1 MSEQWYFGE
10 IDYTPRPHTRISGI
24 AKAVDGKWKKQTL
37 TSDLAPVGK
46 VFVPALH
53 DVAVAKGQFITFT
66 AKLNPRINEHNSY
79 SSDKEHDHY
88 IIEERKKPTAVIDY
102 RHMTTEQIR
111 YKLVEFGLGS
121 IDAIDA
127 EPNEVIVALSDT
139 ECAIVEIMPHPRNGR
154 YVAKTRNVEVCSF
167 NSAIFEGDAFE
178 GQFIEIPDVTV
189 GDFIREITWKL
200 DVDILNDLL
209 DKLKDYDEYLK
220 TTTKQQRAD
229 LVILLDRALNITE
242 QEDWADTHEWLEE
255 YKQRVARSLIEP
267 REVINTL
274 SNMQP
279 FQQKLEIAQQAAS
292 NAYRQKIQPVI
303 EQEIRSELADL
314 LSQQESLKQN
324 IQEKHDILENKK
336 VVQDELQQNISSLN
350 QQLLTEIGRLNQTL
364 GDIKELDSQENISLV
379 ERLKMALHDQGKLI
393 KPIDSTTP
401 PWSRGLARSNVPYI
415 DSSEFYAKLQIVKEK
430 TAISRLELKLFDS
443 ALRSGDLVLLPSI
456 SAEILIPKYA
466 EIVTGGVTFRESLG
480 PNILNLDDL
489 WMQPNQGTKTGFARA
504 WSTAVANPNQ
514 YHLVW
519 LDGLQRTAIDLWL
532 PSLTSV
538 LYSSERPSNL
548 LVMAT
553 IDDNFIDQER
563 LWSELSKFSTP
574 LKFDN
579 QVEYNKALLQ
589 RLAIVPESCTQL
601 AYQKVSVAGE
611 NYSEMLEK
619 GQLWLKELLDK

>member
-10 IDYTPRPHTRISGI
+10 VDYTPRPHTRISGI

-37 TSDLAPVGK
+37 TSDLAPVGR
-46 VFVPALH
+46 VFAPSLYG
-53 DVAVAKGQFITFT
+53 VAEKQFLIFT
-66 AKLNPRINEHNSY
+66 VKLNPRISDDNNY

-88 IIEERKKPTAVIDY
+88 IIEERKKPTVVIDY
-102 RHMTTEQIR
+102 RHMSTEQIR

-121 IDAIDA
+121 IDAINA

-139 ECAIVEIMPHPRNGR
+139 ECAIVEVMSHPRNGR
-154 YVAKTRNVEVCSF
+154 YVAKKRDVEVYSF
-167 NSAIFEGDAFE
+167 DSSIFDGETFE
-178 GQFIEIPDVTV
+178 GQFIEVPDVTV

-209 DKLKDYDEYLK
+209 DKLKNYDEYLK
-220 TTTKQQRAD
+220 ATTKKQRAD
-229 LVILLDRALNITE
+229 LVSLLDRALNITK
-242 QEDWADTHEWLEE
+242 QQDWTDTHEWLEG

-267 REVINTL
+267 EQVVDTL

-314 LSQQESLKQN
+314 SSQQESLKQN

-336 VVQDELQQNISSLN
+336 VVQDELQQKISSLN
-350 QQLLTEIGRLNQTL
+350 QQFLAEIGHLNQTL

-379 ERLKMALHDQGKLI
+379 DRLKQALHDQGRLI
-393 KPIDSTTP
+393 KPVDSTTP
-401 PWSRGLARSNVPYI
+401 PWSRGLGRDDIPYI
-415 DSSEFYAKLQIVKEK
+415 DNSEFDAKIQAFEEK
-430 TAISRLELKLFDS
+430 AAISQLELNLFDS
-443 ALRSGDLVLLPSI
+443 ALRSGDFVLLPSI

-504 WSTAVANPNQ
+504 WSVAVANPNQ

-532 PSLTSV
+532 PSLISV

-563 LWSELSKFSTP
+563 LWPELPRFSTP

-579 QVEYNKALLQ
+579 QVEYDKRLLQ
-589 RLAIVPESCTQL
+589 RLSIAQERCTQL
-601 AYQKVSVAGE
+601 AYQKVSVASE
-611 NYSEMLEK
+611 NYSEILEK

>member
-10 IDYTPRPHTRISGI
+10 VDYTPRPHTRISGI

-37 TSDLAPVGK
+37 TSDLAPVGR
-46 VFVPALH
+46 VFAPSLYG
-53 DVAVAKGQFITFT
+53 VAEKQFLIFT
-66 AKLNPRINEHNSY
+66 VKLNPRISDDNNY

-88 IIEERKKPTAVIDY
+88 IIEERKKPTVVIDY
-102 RHMTTEQIR
+102 RHMSTEQIR

-139 ECAIVEIMPHPRNGR
+139 ECAIVEVMSHPRNGR
-154 YVAKTRNVEVCSF
+154 YVAKTRDVEVYSF
-167 NSAIFEGDAFE
+167 DSSIFDGETFE
-178 GQFIEIPDVTV
+178 GQFIEVPDVTV

-209 DKLKDYDEYLK
+209 DKLKNYDEYLK
-220 TTTKQQRAD
+220 ATTKKQRAD
-229 LVILLDRALNITE
+229 LVSLLDRALNITK
-242 QEDWADTHEWLEE
+242 QQNWTDTHEWLEG

-267 REVINTL
+267 EQVVDTL

-292 NAYRQKIQPVI
+292 SAYRQKIQPII
-303 EQEIRSELADL
+303 EQEVRSELSEL

-324 IQEKHDILENKK
+324 IQEKHGILENKK
-336 VVQDELQQNISSLN
+336 VVQDELQQKISSLS
-350 QQLLTEIGRLNQTL
+350 QQLLAEIGHLNQTL

-379 ERLKMALHDQGKLI
+379 DRLKQALHDQGRLI
-393 KPIDSTTP
+393 KPVDSTTP
-401 PWSRGLARSNVPYI
+401 PWSRGSGRDDIPYI
-415 DSSEFYAKLQIVKEK
+415 DNSEFDAKIQAFEEK
-430 TAISRLELKLFDS
+430 AAISQLELNLFDS
-443 ALRSGDLVLLPSI
+443 ALRSGDFVLLPSI

-466 EIVTGGVTFRESLG
+466 EIVTGGVIFRESLG

-532 PSLTSV
+532 PSLISV

-563 LWSELSKFSTP
+563 LWPELTRFSTP

-579 QVEYNKALLQ
+579 QVEYDKRLLQ
-589 RLAIVPESCTQL
+589 RLSIAQERCTQL
-601 AYQKVSVAGE
+601 AYQKVSVASE
-611 NYSEMLEK
+611 NYSEILEK

>member
-10 IDYTPRPHTRISGI
+10 VDYTPRPHTRISGI

-37 TSDLAPVGK
+37 ASDLAPVGR
-46 VFVPALH
+46 VFAPSLYG
-53 DVAVAKGQFITFT
+53 VAEKQFLIFT
-66 AKLNPRINEHNSY
+66 VKLNPRINKDSNY
-79 SSDKEHDHY
+79 LSDKEHDHY
-88 IIEERKKPTAVIDY
+88 IIEKSERPTVVIDY
-102 RHMTTEQIR
+102 RHMSTEEIR
-111 YKLVEFGLGS
+111 YRLVEFGLGS

-127 EPNEVIVALSDT
+127 EPNQVIVALSDT
-139 ECAIVEIMPHPRNGR
+139 ECAIVEIMSHPRNGR
-154 YVAKTRNVEVCSF
+154 YVAKTRNVEVYSF
-167 NSAIFEGDAFE
+167 NSAIFDGDAFK
-178 GQFIEIPDVTV
+178 GQFIKIPDVTV
-189 GDFIREITWKL
+189 GDFIRAITWKL

-209 DKLKDYDEYLK
+209 AKLRDYDEYLK
-220 TTTKQQRAD
+220 TTTKKQRAD
-229 LVILLDRALNITE
+229 LVSLLDRALNITK
-242 QEDWADTHEWLEE
+242 QEDWVDTHEWLEG

-267 REVINTL
+267 EQVVDTL

-292 NAYRQKIQPVI
+292 NAYRQKIQPII

-314 LSQQESLKQN
+314 SSQQESLKQN
-324 IQEKHDILENKK
+324 IQKKHDILENKK
-336 VVQDELQQNISSLN
+336 VVQDELQQKISSLN
-350 QQLLTEIGRLNQTL
+350 QQLLAEIGHLNQTL

-379 ERLKMALHDQGKLI
+379 DRLKRALHDQGKLI
-393 KPIDSTTP
+393 DPADTTFP
-401 PWSRGLARSNVPYI
+401 PWSRGSGRDDIPYI
-415 DSSEFYAKLQIVKEK
+415 DNSEFDAKLQAFEEK
-430 TAISRLELKLFDS
+430 TAISQSELSLFDR
-443 ALRSGDLVLLPSI
+443 ALRSGDFVLLPSI

-532 PSLTSV
+532 PSLISV

-563 LWSELSKFSTP
+563 LWPELPRFSTP

-579 QVEYNKALLQ
+579 QVEYDKRLLQ
-589 RLAIVPESCTQL
+589 RLSIAQERCTQL
-601 AYQKVSVAGE
+601 AYQKVSVASE
-611 NYSEMLEK
+611 NYSEILEK

>member
-10 IDYTPRPHTRISGI
+10 VDYTPRPHTRISGI

-37 TSDLAPVGK
+37 ASDLAPVGR
-46 VFVPALH
+46 VFAPSLYG
-53 DVAVAKGQFITFT
+53 VAEKQFLIFT
-66 AKLNPRINEHNSY
+66 VKLNPRINKDSNY
-79 SSDKEHDHY
+79 LSDKEHDHY
-88 IIEERKKPTAVIDY
+88 IIEKSERPTVVIDY
-102 RHMTTEQIR
+102 RHMSTEEIR
-111 YKLVEFGLGS
+111 YRLVEFGLGS

-127 EPNEVIVALSDT
+127 EPNQVIVALSDT
-139 ECAIVEIMPHPRNGR
+139 ECAIVEIMSHPRNGR
-154 YVAKTRNVEVCSF
+154 YVAKTRNVEVYSF
-167 NSAIFEGDAFE
+167 NSALFDGDAFK
-178 GQFIEIPDVTV
+178 GQFIKIPDVTV
-189 GDFIREITWKL
+189 GDFIRAITWKL

-209 DKLKDYDEYLK
+209 AKLRDYDEYLK
-220 TTTKQQRAD
+220 TTTKKQRAD
-229 LVILLDRALNITE
+229 LVSLLDRALNITK
-242 QEDWADTHEWLEE
+242 QEDWVDTHEWLEG

-267 REVINTL
+267 EQVVDTL

-292 NAYRQKIQPVI
+292 NAYRQKIQPII

-314 LSQQESLKQN
+314 SSQQESLKQN
-324 IQEKHDILENKK
+324 IQKKHDILENKK
-336 VVQDELQQNISSLN
+336 VVQDELQQKISSLN
-350 QQLLTEIGRLNQTL
+350 QQLLAEIGHLNQTL

-379 ERLKMALHDQGKLI
+379 DRLKRALHDQGKLI
-393 KPIDSTTP
+393 DPADTTFP
-401 PWSRGLARSNVPYI
+401 PWSRGSGRDDIPYI
-415 DSSEFYAKLQIVKEK
+415 DNSEFDAKLQAFEEK
-430 TAISRLELKLFDS
+430 TAISQSELSLFDR
-443 ALRSGDLVLLPSI
+443 ALRSGDFVLLPSI

-532 PSLTSV
+532 PSLISV

-563 LWSELSKFSTP
+563 LWPELPRFSTP

-579 QVEYNKALLQ
+579 QVEYDKRLLQ
-589 RLAIVPESCTQL
+589 RLSIAQERCTQL
-601 AYQKVSVAGE
+601 AYQKVSVASE
-611 NYSEMLEK
+611 NYSEILEK

>member
-10 IDYTPRPHTRISGI
+10 VDYTPRPQTRISGI
-24 AKAVDGKWKKQTL
+24 AKVDNGKWKKQAL

-46 VFVPALH
+46 VFAPSLYG
-53 DVAVAKGQFITFT
+53 VAEKQFLIFT

-88 IIEERKKPTAVIDY
+88 IIEERKKPTVVIDY
-102 RHMTTEQIR
+102 RHMSTEQIR

-139 ECAIVEIMPHPRNGR
+139 ECAIVEVMSHPRNGR
-154 YVAKTRNVEVCSF
+154 YVAKTRNVEVYSF

-220 TTTKQQRAD
+220 TTTRKQRAD
-229 LVILLDRALNITE
+229 LVSLLDRALNITE
-242 QEDWADTHEWLEE
+242 QEDWADTHEWLKG

-292 NAYRQKIQPVI
+292 NAYRQKIQPII
-303 EQEIRSELADL
+303 EQEIRSELAGL

-324 IQEKHDILENKK
+324 IQERHEILENQK
-336 VVQDELQQNISSLN
+336 VTQDELQQKISSLN
-350 QQLLTEIGRLNQTL
+350 QQLVAEIGHLNQTL

-379 ERLKMALHDQGKLI
+379 DSLKRALHDQGKLI
-393 KPIDSTTP
+393 NPTDTTFP
-401 PWSRGLARSNVPYI
+401 PWSRGSGRDDIPYI
-415 DSSEFYAKLQIVKEK
+415 DNSEFDAKLQAFEEK
-430 TAISRLELKLFDS
+430 AAISQSELNLFDR
-443 ALRSGDLVLLPSI
+443 ALRSGDFVLLPSI
-456 SAEILIPKYA
+456 SAEIIIPKYA

-532 PSLTSV
+532 PSLISV
-538 LYSSERPSNL
+538 MYSSERPSNL

-553 IDDNFIDQER
+553 IDDNFIDKER

-579 QVEYNKALLQ
+579 QVEYNKRLLQ
-589 RLAIVPESCTQL
+589 RLSIVPEKCTQL
-601 AYQKVSVAGE
+601 AHQKVSVASE

>member
-10 IDYTPRPHTRISGI
+10 VDYTPRPHTRISGI

-37 TSDLAPVGK
+37 TSDLAPVGR
-46 VFVPALH
+46 VFAPSLYG
-53 DVAVAKGQFITFT
+53 VAEKQFLIFT
-66 AKLNPRINEHNSY
+66 VKLNPRISDDNNY

-88 IIEERKKPTAVIDY
+88 IIEERKKPTVVIDY
-102 RHMTTEQIR
+102 RHMSTEQIR

-139 ECAIVEIMPHPRNGR
+139 ECAIVEVMSHPRNGR
-154 YVAKTRNVEVCSF
+154 YVAKTRDVEVYSF
-167 NSAIFEGDAFE
+167 DSSIFDGETFE
-178 GQFIEIPDVTV
+178 GQFIEVPDVTV

-209 DKLKDYDEYLK
+209 DKLKNYDEYLK
-220 TTTKQQRAD
+220 ATTKKQRAD
-229 LVILLDRALNITE
+229 LVSLLDRALNITK
-242 QEDWADTHEWLEE
+242 QQNWTDTHEWLEG

-267 REVINTL
+267 EQVVDTL

-292 NAYRQKIQPVI
+292 SAYRQKIQPII
-303 EQEIRSELADL
+303 EQEVRSELSEL

-324 IQEKHDILENKK
+324 IQEKHGILENKK
-336 VVQDELQQNISSLN
+336 VVQDELQQKISSLS
-350 QQLLTEIGRLNQTL
+350 QQLLAEIGHLNQTL

-379 ERLKMALHDQGKLI
+379 DRLKQALHDQGRLI
-393 KPIDSTTP
+393 KPVDSTTP
-401 PWSRGLARSNVPYI
+401 PWSRGSGRDDIPYI
-415 DSSEFYAKLQIVKEK
+415 DNSEFHAKIQAFEEK
-430 TAISRLELKLFDS
+430 AAISQLELNLFDS
-443 ALRSGDLVLLPSI
+443 ALRSGDFVLLPSI

-466 EIVTGGVTFRESLG
+466 EIVTGGVIFRESLG

-532 PSLTSV
+532 PSLISV

-563 LWSELSKFSTP
+563 LWPELTRFSTP

-579 QVEYNKALLQ
+579 QVEYDKRLLQ
-589 RLAIVPESCTQL
+589 RLSIAQERCTQL
-601 AYQKVSVAGE
+601 AYQKVSVASE
-611 NYSEMLEK
+611 NYSEILEK

>member
-10 IDYTPRPHTRISGI
+10 VDYTPSPQTRISGI
-24 AKAVDGKWKKQTL
+24 AKAVNGQWKKQTL
-37 TSDLAPVGK
+37 TSDLAPFGK
-46 VFVPALH
+46 VFTPNLNG
-53 DVAVAKGQFITFT
+53 VAEKEFLIFT
-66 AKLNPRINEHNSY
+66 AKLNPIINKDNNY
-79 SSDKEHDHY
+79 PSDKERDHY
-88 IIEERKKPTAVIDY
+88 IIEEWKKPTVVIDC
-102 RHMTTEQIR
+102 RHMDSEQIR

-139 ECAIVEIMPHPRNGR
+139 ECAIVEVMSHPRNGR
-154 YVAKTRNVEVCSF
+154 YVAKTRNVEVWSF
-167 NSAIFEGDAFE
+167 NSALFDGDTFE
-178 GQFIEIPDVTV
+178 GQFIKIPDVTV
-189 GDFIREITWKL
+189 GDFIRDITWKL

-209 DKLKDYDEYLK
+209 AKLRDYDEYLK
-220 TTTKQQRAD
+220 TTTRKQRAD
-229 LVILLDRALNITE
+229 LVSLLDRALNITE
-242 QEDWADTHEWLEE
+242 QEDWIDTYKWLEG

-267 REVINTL
+267 EQVVDTL

-279 FQQKLEIAQQAAS
+279 FQEKLEIAQQAAS
-292 NAYRQKIQPVI
+292 NAYRQKIQPII
-303 EQEIRSELADL
+303 EQEIRSELAEL

-324 IQEKHDILENKK
+324 IQEKHEILENKK
-336 VVQDELQQNISSLN
+336 VVQDELQQKISSLN
-350 QQLLTEIGRLNQTL
+350 QQLLAEIGHLNQTL
-364 GDIKELDSQENISLV
+364 GDIKELDNQENVSLV
-379 ERLKMALHDQGKLI
+379 ERLKIALHDQGRLI
-393 KPIDSTTP
+393 KPVDSTTP
-401 PWSRGLARSNVPYI
+401 PWSRGSGRDDVPYI
-415 DSSEFYAKLQIVKEK
+415 DNSEFDAKIQAFKEK
-430 TAISRLELKLFDS
+430 AAISQLELNLFDS
-443 ALRSGDLVLLPSI
+443 ALRSGDFVLLPSI

-504 WSTAVANPNQ
+504 WSMAVANPNQ

-532 PSLTSV
+532 PSLISV

-563 LWSELSKFSTP
+563 LWPELTRFSTP

-579 QVEYNKALLQ
+579 QVEYDKRLLQ
-589 RLAIVPESCTQL
+589 RLSIAQERCTQL
-601 AYQKVSVAGE
+601 AYQKVSVASE
-611 NYSEMLEK
+611 NYSEILEK
-619 GQLWLKELLDK
+619 GQQWLKELLDK

>member
-53 DVAVAKGQFITFT
+53 DVTVAKGQFITFT

-111 YKLVEFGLGS
+111 YKLVEFGLGR

-154 YVAKTRNVEVCSF
+154 YVAKIRTVEVCSF
-167 NSAIFEGDAFE
+167 NSAIFEGDTFE

-229 LVILLDRALNITE
+229 LVSLLDRALNITE

-303 EQEIRSELADL
+303 EQEIRSELEDL

-336 VVQDELQQNISSLN
+336 VVQDGLQQNISSLN
-350 QQLLTEIGRLNQTL
+350 QQLLTEIGHLNQTL

-430 TAISRLELKLFDS
+430 TAISRLEIKLFDS

-553 IDDNFIDQER
+553 IDDNFIDKER

-579 QVEYNKALLQ
+579 QVEYNKRLLQ
-589 RLAIVPESCTQL
+589 RLSIVPEKCTQL

>member
-10 IDYTPRPHTRISGI
+10 VDYTPRHHTRISGI

-37 TSDLAPVGK
+37 TSDLAPVGR
-46 VFVPALH
+46 VFAPSLYG
-53 DVAVAKGQFITFT
+53 VAEKQFLIFT
-66 AKLNPRINEHNSY
+66 VKLNPRISDDNNY

-88 IIEERKKPTAVIDY
+88 IIEERKKPTVVIDY
-102 RHMTTEQIR
+102 RHMSTEQIR

-139 ECAIVEIMPHPRNGR
+139 ECAIVEVMSHPRNGR
-154 YVAKTRNVEVCSF
+154 YVAKTRDVEVYSF
-167 NSAIFEGDAFE
+167 DSSIFDGETFE
-178 GQFIEIPDVTV
+178 GQFIEVPDVTV

-209 DKLKDYDEYLK
+209 DKLKNYDEYLK
-220 TTTKQQRAD
+220 ATTKKQRAD
-229 LVILLDRALNITE
+229 LVSLLDRALNITK
-242 QEDWADTHEWLEE
+242 QQNWTDTHEWLEG
-255 YKQRVARSLIEP
+255 YKKRVARSLIEP
-267 REVINTL
+267 EQVVDTL

-292 NAYRQKIQPVI
+292 SAYRQKIQPII
-303 EQEIRSELADL
+303 EQEVRSELSEL

-324 IQEKHDILENKK
+324 IQEKHGILENKK
-336 VVQDELQQNISSLN
+336 VVQDELQQKISSLS
-350 QQLLTEIGRLNQTL
+350 QQLLAEIGHLNQTL

-379 ERLKMALHDQGKLI
+379 DRLKQALHDQGRLI
-393 KPIDSTTP
+393 KPVDSTTP
-401 PWSRGLARSNVPYI
+401 PWSRGSGRDDIPYI
-415 DSSEFYAKLQIVKEK
+415 DNSEFDAKIQAFEEK
-430 TAISRLELKLFDS
+430 AAISQLELNLFDS
-443 ALRSGDLVLLPSI
+443 ALRSGDFVLLPSI

-466 EIVTGGVTFRESLG
+466 EIVTGGVIFRESLG

-532 PSLTSV
+532 PSLISV

-563 LWSELSKFSTP
+563 LWPELTRFSTP

-579 QVEYNKALLQ
+579 QVEYDKRLLQ
-589 RLAIVPESCTQL
+589 RLSIAQERCTQL
-601 AYQKVSVAGE
+601 AYQKVSVASE
-611 NYSEMLEK
+611 NYSEILEK
-619 GQLWLKELLDK
+619 GQQWLKELLDK

>member
-10 IDYTPRPHTRISGI
+10 VYYTPSPHTRISGI
-24 AKAVDGKWKKQTL
+24 AKTVNDKWKKQTL
-37 TSDLAPVGK
+37 TSNLAPFGK
-46 VFVPALH
+46 VFTPNLNG
-53 DVAVAKGQFITFT
+53 VAEKEFLIFT
-66 AKLNPRINEHNSY
+66 AKLNPIINKDNNY
-79 SSDKEHDHY
+79 PSDKERDHY
-88 IIEERKKPTAVIDY
+88 IIEEWERPTVVIDC
-102 RHMTTEQIR
+102 RHMDSEQIR

-139 ECAIVEIMPHPRNGR
+139 ECVIVEVMSHPRNGR
-154 YVAKTRNVEVCSF
+154 YVAKTRNVEVWSF
-167 NSAIFEGDAFE
+167 NSALFDGDTFE
-178 GQFIEIPDVTV
+178 GQFIKIPDVTV

-209 DKLKDYDEYLK
+209 AKLRDYDEYLK
-220 TTTKQQRAD
+220 TTTRKDRAD
-229 LVILLDRALNITE
+229 LVSLLDRALNIVE
-242 QEDWADTHEWLEE
+242 QEDWSDTRKWLEG
-255 YKQRVARSLIEP
+255 YKQRVARSLIDPEQ
-267 REVINTL
+267 VVDTL

-292 NAYRQKIQPVI
+292 NAYRQKIQPII

-314 LSQQESLKQN
+314 LSQQKSLKQN
-324 IQEKHDILENKK
+324 IQEKHEILENKK

-350 QQLLTEIGRLNQTL
+350 HQLLAEIGRLNQTL
-364 GDIKELDSQENISLV
+364 GDIKELDSQENIFLV
-379 ERLKMALHDQGKLI
+379 DRLKQALHDQGKLI
-393 KPIDSTTP
+393 NPADSTFP
-401 PWSRGLARSNVPYI
+401 PWSRGAGRDDIPYI
-415 DSSEFYAKLQIVKEK
+415 DNSQFDAKLQAFEEK
-430 TAISRLELKLFDS
+430 AAISQSELSLFDR

-532 PSLTSV
+532 PSLISV

-563 LWSELSKFSTP
+563 LWPELSRFSTP

-579 QVEYNKALLQ
+579 QVECNKRLLQ
-589 RLAIVPESCTQL
+589 RLSVVQEKCTQL
-601 AYQKVSVAGE
+601 AYQKVSVASE